1 MEVEG
6 RGGESV
12 SVRATATGVAG
23 VAGVA
28 GGVAGDGSPNSACVH
43 YIYVLVTSTHYV
55 LTHAYVTYYYMLTV
69 HTYSYPNKVILYCD
83 KLKKYIF
90 KCIKAL
96 EYVCTVEYQNIHAT
110 QQDFYFVIKYNLI
123 IRYQSTRRLTF
134 QLKSLPIDLPAI
146 SIYLFLFEDE
156 TKHVKTHFYIAIYGK
171 PSPHVRCNS
180 DDCRVLFI
188 V

>member
-83 KLKKYIF
+83 NLKNIYTLTNASKPMNT
-90 KCIKAL
+90 CAQLNIKTYML
-96 EYVCTVEYQNIHAT
+96 HNKI
-110 QQDFYFVIKYNLI
+110 
-123 IRYQSTRRLTF
+123 ST
-134 QLKSLPIDLPAI
+134 SL
-146 SIYLFLFEDE
+146 
-156 TKHVKTHFYIAIYGK
+156 
-171 PSPHVRCNS
+171 
-180 DDCRVLFI
+180 
-188 V
+188 

>member
-69 HTYSYPNKVILYCD
+69 HTYSSPNKMILYYD
-83 KLKKYIF
+83 NKK
-90 KCIKAL
+90 
-96 EYVCTVEYQNIHAT
+96 
-110 QQDFYFVIKYNLI
+110 
-123 IRYQSTRRLTF
+123 S
-134 QLKSLPIDLPAI
+134 I
-146 SIYLFLFEDE
+146 SINASKPLNTCAQLNI
-156 TKHVKTHFYIAIYGK
+156 KTYMLHNKI
-171 PSPHVRCNS
+171 STS
-180 DDCRVLFI
+180 L
-188 V
+188 

>member
-69 HTYSYPNKVILYCD
+69 HTYSYPKKELLFCD
-83 KLKKYIF
+83 NLKNIYFNQCVSKTL
-90 KCIKAL
+90 K
-96 EYVCTVEYQNIHAT
+96 YVCTVEYQNIHAT
-110 QQDFYFVIKYNLI
+110 QQNFYFVIKYN
-123 IRYQSTRRLTF
+123 F
-134 QLKSLPIDLPAI
+134 
-146 SIYLFLFEDE
+146 
-156 TKHVKTHFYIAIYGK
+156 
-171 PSPHVRCNS
+171 NN
-180 DDCRVLFI
+180 
-188 V
+188 